1 MLIFPLLLLLLLL
14 LFLFVRSRSAALS
27 ADYVLHRFVH
37 LLPLLFLHG
46 RYNYYR
52 TAKVVFFSFYKN
64 MVFPVPIILF
74 SFYSYN
80 SGQVRHA
87 TTTLIDRDRARR
99 RRARVRRI

>member
-1 MLIFPLLLLLLLL
+1 
-14 LFLFVRSRSAALS
+14 
-27 ADYVLHRFVH
+27 VLHRFVH

-80 SGQVRHA
+80 SGQVRHTNGVDLEPSMEA
-87 TTTLIDRDRARR
+87 G
-99 RRARVRRI
+99 VCG